1 MTRKRG
7 PKGKAQPKAGGAAGS
22 FDELTDALP
31 HDASP
36 NDELEGAI
44 SMLGEIDVEQVDA
57 LEPSIA
63 GEKEEKDEWA
73 EEDREERT
81 FGEDTSDP
89 VRMYLQEMGA
99 VSLLTREQEVEIAKQ
114 IESGERE
121 VRDEVLAL
129 PFTVTYLL
137 ELADRIKAGE
147 MSERELLDD
156 ESEPEVE
163 ETEGEAAEETSTK
176 EPDGAILK
184 QLEKL
189 RKTVEDLTLAEEG
202 ARQKR
207 AHPRSAKQAE
217 KKVLM
222 AQRRI
227 KKWFDTFELSR
238 RHTSIIVEKLKM
250 ASRFVAQQQSGIARM
265 ERKTGKSA
273 NEIIKIGGQLKGDD
287 GRTAANVSRKLRSNT
302 DDARRIVDEVRSA
315 KKNIGEAEREV
326 NMDQDALER
335 SLRIVRAGEAKSP
348 GRQETLDR
356 SKPAPRRQHRQAL
369 HESRLGIPGPGP
381 GRQHRAHACRRE
393 V

>member
-7 PKGKAQPKAGGAAGS
+7 PKGKAQPKAGGTTGS

-31 HDASP
+31 HDANP

-63 GEKEEKDEWA
+63 GDKEEKDDWA

-114 IESGERE
+114 IEAGERE

-147 MSERELLDD
+147 ISERELLDEESD
-156 ESEPEVE
+156 TEEEESESDEQ
-163 ETEGEAAEETSTK
+163 TEK

-189 RKTVEDLTLAEEG
+189 RKTVEELHEVEEA

-207 AHPRSAKQAE
+207 SHPRSAKSAE
-217 KKVLM
+217 KRITLV
-222 AQRRI
+222 QRRV

-238 RHTSIIVEKLKM
+238 RHITIIVEKLKM
-250 ASRFVAQQQSGIARM
+250 AARFV
-265 ERKTGKSA
+265 
-273 NEIIKIGGQLKGDD
+273 
-287 GRTAANVSRKLRSNT
+287 
-302 DDARRIVDEVRSA
+302 
-315 KKNIGEAEREV
+315 
-326 NMDQDALER
+326 
-335 SLRIVRAGEAKSP
+335 
-348 GRQETLDR
+348 
-356 SKPAPRRQHRQAL
+356 
-369 HESRLGIPGPGP
+369 
-381 GRQHRAHACRRE
+381 
-393 V
+393 